1 MNVGVLL
8 PGQTDFERGISRD
21 VQGVSGMDGRFRQ
34 EEALGAILSA
44 KTNAL
49 NSAERLVLLL
59 PTVFQFSHSPTSP
72 VHRVD
77 TVVERASIK

>member
-8 PGQTDFERGISRD
+8 PGLTDFERGISRD

-34 EEALGAILSA
+34 EEALREILSA

-59 PTVFQFSHSPTSP
+59 PTVFQFPHSPTSP

-77 TVVERASIK
+77 TVVKRASIK